1 MDANI
6 REREQL
12 EYDNLVN
19 AIAAAQSDSE
29 AGKYQ
34 LQQAM
39 ATGDYQGAAEAQERI
54 ARSQAQLVSLESGK
68 VALDERQ
75 DAQTQ
80 QQRRYTAADYINA
93 MPNLLPEERHFLMN
107 NPHLV
112 MSDEGQT
119 ALKSGFYQSQ
129 RAGIQRGTPEY
140 YEHMERYTAHLHP
153 GGSGVPGSRASN
165 IQLTPQQ
172 KDAAKI
178 AGISETEYQKQ
189 YQRMLDTQHDT
200 RSLYGKYASR

>member
-39 ATGDYQGAAEAQERI
+39 AMGDYQGAAEAQERI

-68 VALDERQ
+68 TAMDERQ
-75 DAQTQ
+75 DAQGPQ
-80 QQRRYTAADYINA
+80 QPQRQLTPQEYINN
-93 MPNLLPEERHFLMN
+93 MTQLTPEERQWLMDR
-107 NPHLV
+107 PHLV
-112 MSDEGQT
+112 TNQAT
-119 ALKSGFYQSQ
+119 ITQLQAAFYESQ
-129 RAGIQRGTPEY
+129 QRGIARNSPEY
-140 YEHMERYTAHLHP
+140 FRLFDERL
-153 GGSGVPGSRASN
+153 GGAGVPGSRASN
-165 IQLTPQQ
+165 IQLTPAQ

-200 RSLYGKYASR
+200 RSLYGKFVK